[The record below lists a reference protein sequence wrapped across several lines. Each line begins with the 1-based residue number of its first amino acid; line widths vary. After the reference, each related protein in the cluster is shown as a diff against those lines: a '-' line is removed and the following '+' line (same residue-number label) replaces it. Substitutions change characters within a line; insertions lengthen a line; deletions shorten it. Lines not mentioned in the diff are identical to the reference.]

1 MSYIDQIESLCPS
14 CGWRGIRG
22 ADPCAFCE
30 VVRLQH
36 ALDERTRE
44 RDAGRYYLKMLAER
58 LGVPLDGAH
67 DANPGERILLAVET
81 LLVDA
86 QCCY

>member
-1 MSYIDQIESLCPS
+1 MTSVHLGEAPESDPATS
-14 CGWRGIRG
+14 K
-22 ADPCAFCE
+22 PCAFCE